1 MKDKKIIWKSKSL
14 NCLGTFS
21 RGVSKHRPR
30 NDLKLFLNGDI
41 PFIQTADVKKSILYI
56 ESNSQS
62 YNLLGLK
69 QSKLWDT
76 GTLCI
81 TIAANIAETGI
92 LKYPM
97 CFPDSIVGFSS
108 NVKESIEIFV
118 YYIFEYIKQN
128 IQKISSGS
136 IQNNI
141 NIEFLSTLKFKVPP
155 VEYQKLIAK
164 ILSLFDIKINL
175 NNKINDNL
183 EKQMKLLFDYWFVQ
197 FEFPNENG
205 KPYKSSGGKMYFNDK
220 LNLKIPYTWNQC
232 SLKEY
237 ANNIITGKTPSKN
250 KESYFNGNIPF
261 VTIPDLRDNLFIINT
276 EQKLSKFGADYQKSK
291 YLPKDSLC
299 ISCIATL
306 GEFSFTTEVCQT
318 NQQINSII
326 FKEKFIKEFAYFFL
340 KNIFEN
346 LSVKTGNTFK
356 NMNKEE
362 FSQIK
367 ILSPAKEVVYDFHR
381 IANIIFKKIENNC
394 FENKRLISL
403 RDFLLPLLM
412 NGQAIILE

>member
-1 MKDKKIIWKSKSL
+1 MKKYKKVKLIDIIEFQRGKDLTKDNMKNGKYPVVGSNGIIGYHDKYTTEKPSITIGRSGNVGRPFIYDGKTWSHNTTLYIKKFKSINPYYIYYLLKNLHLEEYGGGSTVPTL
-14 NCLGTFS
+14 N
-21 RGVSKHRPR
+21 R
-30 NDLKLFLNGDI
+30 NDVHQQKVYI
-41 PFIQTADVKKSILYI
+41 PQDLRYQNEVSNFFMSID
-56 ESNSQS
+56 
-62 YNLLGLK
+62 K
-69 QSKLWDT
+69 
-76 GTLCI
+76 
-81 TIAANIAETGI
+81 
-92 LKYPM
+92 
-97 CFPDSIVGFSS
+97 
-108 NVKESIEIFV
+108 
-118 YYIFEYIKQN
+118 
-128 IQKISSGS
+128 
-136 IQNNI
+136 
-141 NIEFLSTLKFKVPP
+141 
-155 VEYQKLIAK
+155 
-164 ILSLFDIKINL
+164 KINL

>member
-1 MKDKKIIWKSKSL
+1 MKYKLIELIKIKNGKDYKSCKM
-14 NCLGTFS
+14 
-21 RGVSKHRPR
+21 
-30 NDLKLFLNGDI
+30 GDI
-41 PFIQTADVKKSILYI
+41 PVYGTGGII
-56 ESNSQS
+56 S
-62 YNLLGLK
+62 YVN
-69 QSKLWDT
+69 
-76 GTLCI
+76 
-81 TIAANIAETGI
+81 
-92 LKYPM
+92 
-97 CFPDSIVGFSS
+97 
-108 NVKESIEIFV
+108 
-118 YYIFEYIKQN
+118 
-128 IQKISSGS
+128 
-136 IQNNI
+136 
-141 NIEFLSTLKFKVPP
+141 EFLSNDESILLPRKGSLSNIIYVNQPFWTVDTMYWTYVNKEIVLPKYLYFYLKLLDLSSRDSGSTLPSMTFDAYYELE
-155 VEYQKLIAK
+155 VEIPNIKEQKK
-164 ILSLFDIKINL
+164 ILDLLNPIEEKINL

-197 FEFPNENG
+197 FEFPNKNG

-220 LNLKIPYTWNQC
+220 LKLKIPYTWNQC

-237 ANNIITGKTPSKN
+237 ANNIITGKTPPKN

-276 EQKLSKFGADYQKSK
+276 EQKLSEFGADYQKSK

-326 FKEKFIKEFAYFFL
+326 FKEKFIKEFTYFFL

-367 ILSPAKEVVYDFHR
+367 MLSPAKEVVYNFHR

-412 NGQAIILE
+412 NGQATISE